1 MSIRKSLSTLF
12 FIAVFGFSYGQ
23 ELQCVIDIQSPNQGS
38 DKQVYDQM
46 KDAITKY
53 VNLRKW
59 TNLKFEPQ
67 ERIKC
72 RMLFII
78 NGRPAIDQFTGTLQV
93 QLIRPVYNSNYE
105 SVVLN
110 IRDQNIGFTFTAF
123 TPLEFSENNYISEL
137 TSILNFYS
145 YMLIGF
151 DAETFELRGGVP
163 YFQKAQN
170 IVNLGASSGGQG
182 WRNFDGTQNRYWL
195 VNDVLDNS
203 LSKIHNV
210 FYTYHR
216 QGLDQMEKN
225 ITQARK
231 VIVRALRDLQVVNQR
246 YPAKYIT
253 RTFITAKSPEILQM
267 FEKAETQEKR
277 ELVAIMEKLDP
288 AHTDDYQNL
297 MKSR

>member
-1 MSIRKSLSTLF
+1 MRKYLFTLLL
-12 FIAVFGFSYGQ
+12 ISVFGFSFGQ
-23 ELQCVIDIQSPNQGS
+23 ELQCVVDIQSPSQGS
-38 DKQVYDQM
+38 DKQIYDQM

-59 TNLKFEPQ
+59 TELKYEPS

-145 YMLIGF
+145 YMLVGF
-151 DAETFELRGGVP
+151 DMETFELRGGVP

-170 IVNLGASSGGQG
+170 IVNLAASNGGKG
-182 WRNFDGTQNRYWL
+182 WRNYDGTQNRYWL

-203 LSKIHNV
+203 LAKVHNV
-210 FYTYHR
+210 LYVYHR

-225 ITQARK
+225 ITLARK
-231 VIVRALRDLQVVNQR
+231 TIVQALRDLQVVNQR

-253 RTFITAKSPEILQM
+253 RAFITAKSPEILQI
-267 FEKAETQEKR
+267 FEKAEIQEKR
-277 ELVAIMEKLDP
+277 DLVPIMEKLDP

-297 MKSR
+297 MKTR